1 MTKLTWSIAA
11 SQTPYALTSMDA
23 PGAACIMTMRRLRK
37 RRVGLRRNW
46 QGGKEQNK
54 LHRCNLKES
63 CMAAV
68 VEKKECDGAG
78 DKRKAGIL

>member
-11 SQTPYALTSMDA
+11 SQTPYA
-23 PGAACIMTMRRLRK
+23 ACIMTMRRLRR

>member
-1 MTKLTWSIAA
+1 MTKLTCSIAA

-23 PGAACIMTMRRLRK
+23 PGAACIMTMRRLRR

-54 LHRCNLKES
+54 LHWCKMRKI
-63 CMAAV
+63 CMAHICGRRIA
-68 VEKKECDGAG
+68 
-78 DKRKAGIL
+78 I